1 MNGELLTINKV
12 LNNNVV
18 ITVDSVGNETVI
30 IHKGIGFGK
39 KQGAQIPVDN
49 VEKVFILKDQKE
61 QEQYKKLV
69 PHLEENFIALMNDII
84 HHIQASVDGKLNE
97 HIHIA
102 LTDHIAFVI
111 TRVQQGLTL
120 KNPFLQETKTL
131 YPKEYEIAKDVV
143 AMINEHSNISLPEEE
158 VGFIALHIHSSIS
171 YKSISEINQ
180 HSQLIHQLI
189 FLIEKG
195 LNVEIDREGLNYM
208 RLVRHLRFTI
218 ERVKKGEIVEEPI
231 KLKKVLQE
239 EYPLCYN
246 ISWKVIKVM
255 QQFLKQPVFEAE
267 AVYLTIHLQRL
278 STKSE

>member
-1 MNGELLTINKV
+1 MNGELLTVSKV

-18 ITVDSVGNETVI
+18 ITVDNVGIETVI

-39 KQGAQIPVDN
+39 KQGDQIPVDN

-84 HHIQASVDGKLNE
+84 HYIQASVDGKLNE

-171 YKSISEINQ
+171 FKSISEINQ

-231 KLKKVLQE
+231 KLKEVLQE

-246 ISWKVIKVM
+246 LSWKVIKVM
-255 QQFLKQPVFEAE
+255 QQFLKQPVYEAE